1 MGLFETILSDTKV
14 AGHLCRNWYD
24 LFRPYV
30 RHPGIN
36 FVVKYRAIKALYM
49 LGRPADILALVLWS
63 RFSRRSG
70 SEISLDASISPGLYV
85 PHPYG
90 IVIGRCFIGEGVTI
104 QQGVTV
110 GVRQRG
116 DGTSPVIQDGCAIG
130 AGAAILG
137 NVTVGEGAVIGANSV
152 VLTDI
157 PPGAVAVGAP
167 ARIVRSG
174 GVGCDSSV
182 SSGT

>member
-1 MGLFETILSDTKV
+1 MSLFETIRSDAKLS
-14 AGHLCRNWYD
+14 GHLRSSPFDILRVY
-24 LFRPYV
+24 F
-30 RHPGIN
+30 RHPGVN
-36 FVVKYRAIKALYM
+36 FVIKYRLIKALYQ
-49 LGRPADILALVLWS
+49 LGSPADIFAIVLWN

-70 SEISLDASISPGLYV
+70 SEIALDASISPGLYA

-116 DGTSPVIQDGCAIG
+116 DGTSPVIQDGCVIG
-130 AGAAILG
+130 AGAVILG

-157 PPGAVAVGAP
+157 PPRAVAVGAP
-167 ARIVRSG
+167 ARVVRSG
-174 GVGCDSSV
+174 GVVGDPVDS
-182 SSGT
+182 GGA